1 MDLSPKV
8 TNEDWRNREKWG
20 QYESAVDEMR
30 QKTSTEYAPW
40 MIVEGNDKKYARLK
54 VLKIVRKA
62 LERRLED

>member
-1 MDLSPKV
+1 M